1 MGTDDDL
8 LNSALHTSPQPRLAL
23 GDLRRLVL
31 LCGIPFGL
39 AAVLVVV
46 QLVRPYGRPTN
57 TVGRMLTA
65 LATGDAERLRSEE
78 RLGFRDRAEREIKAR
93 GEAEHRRILAIFDK
107 EAQLGD
113 REYRRIRRVVAQL
126 GEKEFRRLSRD
137 DQRTVRE
144 YSRRQ
149 FVADKG
155 WAALADDDRKLL
167 GGPEVLGDRAKLR
180 ARAITVG
187 LATLPEET
195 QALAEGVDLTA
206 PETAKDRKL
215 AKIVAQAER
224 AGYAELED
232 ALQSAES
239 AARLELAKLSR
250 AERERVEN
258 GSYVRWLIEAGLKAA
273 DEKTRSKATLA
284 ELVDDDSPEAWALR
298 RRFGQKDLDAES
310 RKQIEGVDYQQ
321 FIDGKKAF
329 VEQAGI
335 RLWGEHLREIFAAG
349 CCTITKVRFLGESGR
364 SLRRNATAT
373 VALELGPPPPP
384 KPAAKRADKPAADAE
399 ATEAVHPAKRLLGQT
414 IVLEHRWGTWAVTHF
429 DAGSSDEPAALR
441 HPEEAVKAA
450 LGSPGGVGTGAAGTV
465 LFLSIGIVL
474 VVIVLRRR
482 TTPALAPFELA
493 VGGATLGLAAL
504 QIAVEG
510 QANLDDLWFT
520 PLYLAMPIWVGLRRG
535 AGSGFIAG
543 FLSGLGLLVA
553 ATVAGVPGWASAG
566 GDALLVGEK
575 LLAALFLAGTG
586 ALAGWA
592 RWPAA
597 LSSMLPLTWLLF
609 LAALDRGQLGSLT
622 SYTHVLLAV
631 AVTAGGLVLARLG
644 LLAPVARLFS
654 GAPDGDES
662 TSASA
667 RARA

>member
-1 MGTDDDL
+1 MAPEDDL
-8 LNSALHTSPQPRLAL
+8 SMHTSPQPRLAL

-31 LCGIPFGL
+31 FAAIPFGL
-39 AAVLVVV
+39 AAVLVTV
-46 QLVRPYGRPTN
+46 QLVRPFGRPAN
-57 TVGRMLTA
+57 TVAKMLDA
-65 LATGDAERLRSEE
+65 LASGDAARLRSEE

-93 GEAEHRRILAIFDK
+93 GEAEHRRILSIFDK

-113 REYRRIRRVVAQL
+113 REYRRIRRTVAQL
-126 GEKEFRRLSRD
+126 GEKEYRRLSRE

-144 YSRRQ
+144 HSRRQ

-180 ARAITVG
+180 ARAIAVG

-206 PETAKDRKL
+206 PETMKDRKL
-215 AKIVAQAER
+215 AKVATQAEK
-224 AGYAELED
+224 AGYGELQG
-232 ALQSAES
+232 ALESAES
-239 AARLELAKLSR
+239 AAGLELAKLSKR
-250 AERERVEN
+250 ERERIES
-258 GSYVRWLIEAGLKAA
+258 GSYVRWVVEAGLKAA
-273 DEKTRSKATLA
+273 DDKTRAKATLA
-284 ELVDDDSPEAWALR
+284 ELVDDDAPEAWSLR
-298 RRFGQKDLDAES
+298 RRFGAKDLDADS

-321 FIDGKKAF
+321 FVDGKKAF

-335 RLWGEHLREIFAAG
+335 RLWGEHLRETFAAG
-349 CCTITKVRFLGESGR
+349 CCTITNVRYLGESGR

-373 VALELGPPPPP
+373 VALEFGPPPPP
-384 KPAAKRADKPAADAE
+384 KPAAKKGDKPAVDDEADP
-399 ATEAVHPAKRLLGQT
+399 VHPAKRLLGQT
-414 IVLEHRWGTWAVTHF
+414 IVLEHRWGTWAVKRF
-429 DAGSSDEPAALR
+429 DAGSSDEAAALLR

-450 LGSPGGVGTGAAGTV
+450 FGALGGVGSGVAGSA

-474 VVIVLRRR
+474 VVIVLRRKS
-482 TTPALAPFELA
+482 TPALAPFELA
-493 VGGATLGLAAL
+493 VGGATIALAAL

-510 QANLDDLWFT
+510 QANLDDPWFT
-520 PLYLAMPIWVGLRRG
+520 PLFLAMPIWVGLRRG

-543 FLSGLGLLVA
+543 FLAGLGLLVA

-575 LLAALFLAGTG
+575 LFAALLLAGTG

-597 LSSMLPLTWLLF
+597 FSSALPLTWLLF
-609 LAALDRGQLGSLT
+609 VAALDRGQLGALT
-622 SYTHVLLAV
+622 SYTHVLLAA
-631 AVTAGGLVLARLG
+631 AVTAGGLLLARLG
-644 LLAPVARLFS
+644 LLTATARLFS
-654 GAPDGDES
+654 SAPGDE
-662 TSASA
+662 
-667 RARA
+667 RA